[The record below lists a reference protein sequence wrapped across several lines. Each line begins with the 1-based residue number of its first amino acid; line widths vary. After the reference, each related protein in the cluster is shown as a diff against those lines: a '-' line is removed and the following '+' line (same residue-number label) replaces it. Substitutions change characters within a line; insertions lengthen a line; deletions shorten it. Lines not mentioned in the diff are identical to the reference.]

1 MYKLIRNWNDLVGL
15 ESEQYKLD
23 IDTEM
28 GCGHI
33 VPKDEF
39 SSLHSHYLS
48 THTFYGSS
56 YKDYEK
62 LLWRCGF
69 NIKLQPWE

>member
-1 MYKLIRNWNDLVGL
+1 MYKLIRNWDDLIGL

-28 GCGHI
+28 GCSHI
-33 VPKDEF
+33 IPKDET
-39 SSLHSHYLS
+39 SDLRIHYLS
-48 THTFYGSS
+48 THTFYASS
-56 YKDYEK
+56 YRDYEK

-69 NIKLQPWE
+69 NVKLQPWG